1 MVNFY
6 VSEHKKRPLAESGT
20 RTYAIRFTTTVVD
33 HHGSNDRQESGHPG
47 HDLHILRLYQVGYA
61 RRLEMTRVVGVE
73 YVSEMNRAE
82 GREARK
88 TLRQFPV
95 LHQAARE
102 TLGCAGDSKHAKGL

>member
-1 MVNFY
+1 
-6 VSEHKKRPLAESGT
+6 
-20 RTYAIRFTTTVVD
+20 
-33 HHGSNDRQESGHPG
+33 
-47 HDLHILRLYQVGYA
+47 
-61 RRLEMTRVVGVE
+61 MTRVVGVE

-102 TLGCAGDSKHAKGL
+102 TLGCAGDSRHAKGL